1 MLFMSVN
8 SDIPNDT
15 SGAKIAHLSIAQE
28 FTASF

>member
-1 MLFMSVN
+1 MSVN

-15 SGAKIAHLSIAQE
+15 SGARITHLSIAQE